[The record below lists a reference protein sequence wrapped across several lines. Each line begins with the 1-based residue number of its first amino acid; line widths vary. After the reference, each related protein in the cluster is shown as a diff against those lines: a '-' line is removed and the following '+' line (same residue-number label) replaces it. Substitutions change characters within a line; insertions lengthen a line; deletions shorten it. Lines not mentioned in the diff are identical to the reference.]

1 MKVIK
6 LLFLSTIVLSLASC
20 NNQGVTNKSLD
31 TEVDSVSYALG
42 LDMGLK
48 LKSNFDN
55 VNEDLYVQGLKN
67 GIDSSNILLEQKDI
81 NVIINAYFKKA
92 QEEKRKEQQ
101 EVAVK
106 KAEIDF
112 ADVKIASEKFLEE
125 NKSKTGVVTTES
137 GMQYIVLKEGK
148 GDKPV
153 SKSKV
158 KVHYHG
164 TLIDGTVFD
173 SSVDKGT
180 PAEFFVNRV
189 IKGWTE
195 GLQLMTVGM
204 TIFITSFFCYFF
216 SAVMNQQHNRLRRI
230 ANEDLLT
237 QIKNRRAFNQDI
249 EKMEMATGPKSA
261 ILFDLDNFKQINDY
275 FGHAKGDEVL
285 IQASSFIKNLL
296 GNQDSL
302 YRIGGDEFAV
312 LCGGED
318 FNHAYQLAQSIHS
331 QFKAGQLHEKHAMTL
346 SMAVAE
352 KEANETIQEWF
363 SRLDGAL
370 YKAKKSGRDR
380 IVKAIRY

>member
-1 MKVIK
+1 MSSHNK
-6 LLFLSTIVLSLASC
+6 LTMQGKLSNRSDQEIIVMSLSLA
-20 NNQGVTNKSLD
+20 
-31 TEVDSVSYALG
+31 YALCVSVFAVIR
-42 LDMGLK
+42 L
-48 LKSNFDN
+48 
-55 VNEDLYVQGLKN
+55 VNEDWLAAALDLLLAAFGMYVFIHVWRTRNSHLPAYA
-67 GIDSSNILLEQKDI
+67 IA
-81 NVIINAYFKKA
+81 VI
-92 QEEKRKEQQ
+92 
-101 EVAVK
+101 
-106 KAEIDF
+106 
-112 ADVKIASEKFLEE
+112 S
-125 NKSKTGVVTTES
+125 
-137 GMQYIVLKEGK
+137 VL
-148 GDKPV
+148 
-153 SKSKV
+153 
-158 KVHYHG
+158 G
-164 TLIDGTVFD
+164 TLATLALKGAEQIYWAYPSVALVFYLLPNKHALILWGVTAAVMLALLIDL
-173 SSVDKGT
+173 
-180 PAEFFVNRV
+180 PP
-189 IKGWTE
+189 
-195 GLQLMTVGM
+195 LQFMTVAM

-237 QIKNRRAFNQDI
+237 QIRNRRAFNQDI

-312 LCGGED
+312 LCDGED
-318 FNHAYQLAQSIHS
+318 FNHAFKLAQSIHS

-352 KEANETIQEWF
+352 KEANETIREWF